1 MTPEDLNR
9 FLLDDSDDENLEM
22 ITLEYKKYRLS
33 VQDKKTKTNKRSIS
47 KREIIHR
54 NRLEGHRRII
64 RDYFSKS

>member
-1 MTPEDLNR
+1 MIPEDLNR

-22 ITLEYKKYRLS
+22 IALEYKKYCLS

-64 RDYFSKS
+64 RDYLSKS